1 MVRTRIFEAGVGFC
15 SAPVFFN
22 THIQMKRLK
31 LLALA
36 AIAASAVAI
45 PAFIIPGKPE
55 VSLVSSQTIDSLGA
69 CQGAA
74 YLDGKVY
81 LYGDREVGM
90 VREFS
95 RKGNSMH
102 YTGREIRLTVDGMDV
117 INHPTGIAKHGKLPV
132 FMGNSI
138 RLNAEGTLWRA
149 VIYEVDWKG
158 LLKTGTLDGNLVRTI
173 EDDACIQG
181 TRPEYVEYNGKWLVA
196 TADYGD
202 KRNEVRLYDPA
213 VLQKVDKTSAPGV
226 LVTKFTCGP
235 WVQNLHWVPEKGVLV
250 LIQNQI
256 EGRRWR
262 FTFVDLKKSLE
273 KGEQVVLNSV
283 DIDKADELEG
293 FTFTG
298 NSSKGI
304 AVTSS
309 RKSNVHELRVTW

>member
-1 MVRTRIFEAGVGFC
+1 
-15 SAPVFFN
+15 
-22 THIQMKRLK
+22 MKRLK
-31 LLALA
+31 FLALSA
-36 AIAASAVAI
+36 IVASTVAIA
-45 PAFIIPGKPE
+45 AFIIPGKPDL
-55 VSLVSSQTIDSLGA
+55 SLVSSHTIDSLGA
-69 CQGAA
+69 CQGAS

-81 LYGDREVGM
+81 LYGDREAGIM
-90 VREFS
+90 REFS
-95 RKGNSMH
+95 QTGDSLH
-102 YTGREIRLTVDGMDV
+102 YTGKEIRMTVDGNDV
-117 INHPTGIAKHGKLPV
+117 INHPTGIARHAKLPV
-132 FMGNSI
+132 FIGNSV

-149 VIYEVDWKG
+149 VIYQVDWAG

-181 TRPEYVEYNGKWLVA
+181 TRPEYVRYNGKWLVA

-226 LVTKFTCGP
+226 LVKKFTCGP

-262 FTFVDLKKSLE
+262 FTFVDLQKSLE
-273 KGEQVVLNSV
+273 KGEQVVLHSV
-283 DIDKADELEG
+283 DIDKSDELEG

-298 NSSKGI
+298 SSSKGI

-309 RKSNVHELRVTW
+309 RKSNVHQVRVTW